1 MRWLAREDAA
11 RLGMRLPEDAAGA
24 VVYAF
29 TADGRIGAV
38 QLDALDSE
46 GRLPAKRW
54 RRAYS
59 TVRGA
64 AFHVAGPDGPDYPV
78 HVAAGPPVDAL
89 AIATW
94 RRRRAWAAVGAGDL
108 AALAPALGATGRAI
122 VIEANGAG
130 PGSGAAATLQAALS
144 RRGVRARLV
153 CWPGCSPADGLT
165 DEWQERA
172 AFAQADGMDCREADA
187 AAWRAM
193 PAA

>member
-1 MRWLAREDAA
+1 MRWLVAKIRAIGHA
-11 RLGMRLPEDAAGA
+11 PAEDAAGA
-24 VVYAF
+24 VVYSSRQ
-29 TADGRIGAV
+29 TGASAPCNSIAG
-38 QLDALDSE
+38 Q
-46 GRLPAKRW
+46 
-54 RRAYS
+54 RRAVCAANAGARYS